1 MEKQKDGVLMEKN
14 VIFIKDE
21 YITLSQLLKL
31 TNLFPSGGVIKNY
44 INEEGVY
51 VNDELEFRRGKKLYH
66 NTIVRLKSGETF
78 HVINEDI
85 KQDE

>member
-1 MEKQKDGVLMEKN
+1 MEKN

-31 TNLFPSGGVIKNY
+31 TDQFPSGGVIKNY
-44 INEEGVY
+44 INEEGVF

-66 NTIVRLKSGETF
+66 NDIVRLKTGEVF
-78 HVINEDI
+78 HVINEDA
-85 KQDE
+85 KQNE

>member
-1 MEKQKDGVLMEKN
+1 MKKN

-31 TNLFPSGGVIKNY
+31 TDQFPSGGVIKNY
-44 INEEGVY
+44 INEEGVF

-66 NTIVRLKSGETF
+66 NDIVRLKTGEVF
-78 HVINEDI
+78 HVINEDA
-85 KQDE
+85 KQNE